1 MIISHLRGQTVR
13 SIVIEPLLD
22 RSEFPFKR
30 QGKKRR
36 KGNKREQETEIEVE
50 VEIEIETEI
59 EEEKETEMV

>member
-1 MIISHLRGQTVR
+1 MRISHLRGQTVR

-22 RSEFPFKR
+22 RSEFPLKR
-30 QGKKRR
+30 QGKNRR

-50 VEIEIETEI
+50 AEIEVGAEI